1 MNNIPCIIVN
11 RDRLTSTQKLCYDLI
26 ALGYTNIHILDMEST
41 YQPLIDWYKCIGT
54 AIKVHYLSN
63 VGQQALWK
71 GTIMK
76 QFSDYPFVVYSD
88 SDVELNPNTPKGF
101 IEQMILIAQDFR
113 INKVGLGIE
122 INDLPDNE
130 LCNFIKGIESNYW
143 NPNRRLQYGDLE
155 LYDSP
160 IDTTFCVVRTNLP
173 FSYQAVRIGGAY
185 TCRHVPWYEQWDNLT
200 EEQQYFMDHADPQ
213 FSTLK
218 QHYLKWKAGRAITI

>member
-11 RDRLTSTQKLCYDLI
+11 RDRLTSTRKLCSDLI

-41 YQPLIDWYKCIGT
+41 YQPLMDWYQSMGNT
-54 AIKVHYLSN
+54 IKVHYLSN
-63 VGQQALWK
+63 IGQQALWK

-88 SDVELNPNTPKGF
+88 SDVELNPNTPKSF

-122 INDLPDNE
+122 ISDLPNNE
-130 LCNFIKGIESNYW
+130 LCNFIRGIESNYW

-160 IDTTFCVVRTNLP
+160 IDTTFCVVRTNMN
-173 FSYQAVRIGGAY
+173 FTYQAVRIGGDY
-185 TCRHVPWYEQWDNLT
+185 KCRHIPWYTDFDNLS
-200 EEQQYFMDHADPQ
+200 EEEEYYLSHADPTY
-213 FSTLK
+213 STYVG
-218 QHYLKWKAGRAITI
+218 HYHKIKSGQKLV